1 MGVDV
6 FSGKIVDMYK
16 EGVLEPLSVKE
27 HAVKSA
33 AEAASMILRIDDIVA
48 ASKPKEPKGPG
59 SLPEGEY

>member
-6 FSGKIVDMYK
+6 FSGKIIDMYM

-48 ASKPKEPKGPG
+48 ASKPKEQKGP
-59 SLPEGEY
+59 SSPPEGEY

>member
-1 MGVDV
+1 
-6 FSGKIVDMYK
+6 MYK

-59 SLPEGEY
+59 PGSLPEGEY